1 MLFSTFSRK
10 AVFTLVLALAA
21 LPVLSYAQ
29 NYNCTYPF
37 YNGTGTCA
45 QPGMLHVYVVTLPTS
60 NQPSRVPADFTVV
73 VHAQSVPQ
81 QTFAG
86 SQSGTTV
93 TLQGAY
99 TVEVLPMQN
108 YTQTYSRGCTGT
120 IYSQEETCVITMS
133 PNYAYSVPVTPY
145 QYPYPYA
152 QNVLTCAPAYQT
164 VSLGQSVHFTAIGGT
179 NPYTWSTGHS
189 TYQAIGPVFNTV
201 LQNSGEQTV
210 SVSNGTQTAVCTVNV
225 VGGHGPVMPP
235 PTTIS
240 TISNTTI
247 VGPATFTAQY
257 VPAPRLPNTG
267 FGPASLVQWIF
278 AVLAL
283 AGVGVLITPY
293 VRKSFVSIAQ

>member
-29 NYNCTYPF
+29 NYNCAYPL
-37 YNGTGTCA
+37 YNGTGTCTP
-45 QPGMLHVYVVTLPTS
+45 PGMLHVYVITLPNS
-60 NQPSRVPADFTVV
+60 NQTSRVPSDFAVV
-73 VHAQSVPQ
+73 VRAPNVAQ

-99 TVEVLPMQN
+99 TVEVLPMPN
-108 YTQTYSRGCTGT
+108 YTPTYSRGCTGT
-120 IYSQEETCVITMS
+120 IYSQEETCVVTMS
-133 PNYAYSVPVTPY
+133 PSYAYSVPVTPY
-145 QYPYPYA
+145 PYPYPYA
-152 QNVLTCAPAYQT
+152 QNVLTCGPSYQT
-164 VSLGQSVHFTAIGGT
+164 VNLGQSVHFTAIGGT

-189 TYQAIGPVFNTV
+189 SYQAIGPVFNTV

-210 SVSNGTQTAVCTVNV
+210 TVSSGTQTAVCTVNV
-225 VGGHGPVMPP
+225 VGGHGPVVQT
-235 PTTIS
+235 PT

-257 VPAPRLPNTG
+257 VSAPRLPNTG
-267 FGPASLVQWIF
+267 FGPPSLVQWIF
-278 AVLAL
+278 AVLAV
-283 AGVGVLITPY
+283 ASVGVLITPY
-293 VRKSFVSIAQ
+293 VRKSFVSIEQ